1 MIKIIKL
8 MKVKESKNLLIYN
21 LSKIENILKGKKV

>member
-21 LSKIENILKGKKV
+21 LSKIEKVFKGKKV